1 MLVVSSRY
9 PCGER
14 SPLSEVLSF
23 WCIRK
28 EITRMTGGKW
38 AWETGGDLVN
48 LQDAR
53 KWSWSLL
60 LANPIM
66 VLPLI
71 SCGQGQQLACNRKG
85 DRGLD
90 RLWKGKGHHCCLASQ
105 RPKPYH
111 YGQDVLGGGV
121 KKNQK
126 PRWNVWQEC
135 VPINDLPDR
144 EEAPMALLRR
154 ACA

>member
-28 EITRMTGGKW
+28 EITRKTGGNGLGKQ
-38 AWETGGDLVN
+38 EGTLSISKMLENDRG
-48 LQDAR
+48 
-53 KWSWSLL
+53 SLL

-71 SCGQGQQLACNRKG
+71 SCGQGQQLACDRKG

-90 RLWKGKGHHCCLASQ
+90 RL
-105 RPKPYH
+105 
-111 YGQDVLGGGV
+111 
-121 KKNQK
+121 
-126 PRWNVWQEC
+126 
-135 VPINDLPDR
+135 
-144 EEAPMALLRR
+144 
-154 ACA
+154 